1 MSMKRILVLLC
12 FAGMFSV
19 SYGQYDKKALDILDA
34 MSAKYQNM
42 VSFYASFSYTLE
54 NEMENIHEEFSG
66 DIIVKGD
73 MFKLDL
79 GEQEVY
85 NDGETMWTYL
95 KDVNEVNIDYYFPED
110 GEMTPTTIFSAYKS
124 GYKYLFIEEE
134 TIENNVYYVID
145 LIPDD
150 QEKSF
155 FKARLWIQKSN
166 NTLFMWKL
174 FDKTGN
180 TYLYSITKFDD
191 AYNAKD
197 EEFVF
202 DSSKYPGITE
212 IDLR

>member
-1 MSMKRILVLLC
+1 MKKKLLIIIG
-12 FAGMFSV
+12 FLAIFSF
-19 SYGQYDKKALDILDA
+19 SYGQYDQKALDILDA
-34 MSAKYQNM
+34 MSEKYKNM
-42 VSFYASFSYTLE
+42 PSFYASFSYTLE

-73 MFKLDL
+73 KFKLDL

-110 GEMTPTTIFSAYKS
+110 EELTPSNIFLAYKK

-134 TIENNVYYVID
+134 TISKTVYNVID

-150 QEKSF
+150 QDKPF
-155 FKARLWIQKSN
+155 FKVRLWIQKNDSD
-166 NTLFMWKL
+166 LFRWKL

-180 TYLYSITKFDD
+180 TYLYSITKFNGS
-191 AYNAKD
+191 YNAKD

>member
-1 MSMKRILVLLC
+1 MS
-12 FAGMFSV
+12 F
-19 SYGQYDKKALDILDA
+19 GQYDQKALDILDA
-34 MSAKYQNM
+34 MSAKYNSLT
-42 VSFYASFSYTLE
+42 SFYASFSYTLE

-73 MFKLDL
+73 KFKLDL

-110 GEMTPTTIFSAYKS
+110 EDMTPTTIFSAYKE
-124 GYKYLFIEEE
+124 GYKYLFLEEE
-134 TIENNVYYVID
+134 NTNNTVYNVID

-150 QEKSF
+150 QDKSF
-155 FKARLWIQKSN
+155 FKVRLWISKN
-166 NTLFMWKL
+166 NHSLFKWKL
-174 FDKTGN
+174 FDRTGN
-180 TYLYSITKFDD
+180 MYLYTITKFDE
-191 AYNAKD
+191 AYNALD

>member
-1 MSMKRILVLLC
+1 MKKRFLILLFLSGVI
-12 FAGMFSV
+12 GV
-19 SYGQYDKKALDILDA
+19 SYGQYDQKALAILDA
-34 MSAKYQNM
+34 MSAKYKNTA
-42 VSFYASFSYTLE
+42 SFYASFSYTLE
-54 NEMENIHEEFSG
+54 NETENIHEEFSG

-73 MFKLDL
+73 KFKLDL

-110 GEMTPTTIFSAYKS
+110 GEMTPSTIFSAYKS
-124 GYKYLFIEEE
+124 GYKYLFLEEE
-134 TIENNVYYVID
+134 TLENKIYNVID

-150 QEKSF
+150 QDKPF
-155 FKARLWIQKSN
+155 FKVRLWIKKNDNS
-166 NTLFMWKL
+166 LFRWKL

-180 TYLYSITKFDD
+180 TYLYSITEFNDT
-191 AYNAKD
+191 YNAKD